1 MKNFNKIFC
10 SICGSGSIFN
20 YSKDYPYIKECH
32 DCKIVFT
39 HPLPE
44 GLTEA
49 YDEDYYK
56 IWYEKQLRQRVKL
69 WRRRLK
75 IVKKF
80 SKYGK
85 LLDVGTGDGLFLKV
99 AKTANFNICGTEISP
114 DAVRAAKN
122 LYNLDIHLTEIEN
135 ADFEENSFDV
145 ITIWH
150 VIEHV
155 KNPLEVMKTLYK
167 LSKPGAVVF
176 VATPN
181 LEKHLSRI
189 IYRLKSNK
197 PYPFYSPKGEQHLFH
212 FTEYTLKSIIKK
224 AGFNII
230 YTGVD
235 FASVR
240 LEFKMLEYASF
251 ILSAFLHRNWNEN
264 ILVVAQK

>member
-75 IVKKF
+75 TVKKF
-80 SKYGK
+80 CKPGK

>member
-1 MKNFNKIFC
+1 M
-10 SICGSGSIFN
+10 
-20 YSKDYPYIKECH
+20 
-32 DCKIVFT
+32 
-39 HPLPE
+39 
-44 GLTEA
+44 A
-49 YDEDYYK
+49 
-56 IWYEKQLRQRVKL
+56 
-69 WRRRLK
+69 
-75 IVKKF
+75 
-80 SKYGK
+80 
-85 LLDVGTGDGLFLKV
+85 
-99 AKTANFNICGTEISP
+99 
-114 DAVRAAKN
+114 
-122 LYNLDIHLTEIEN
+122 
-135 ADFEENSFDV
+135 
-145 ITIWH
+145 

>member
-1 MKNFNKIFC
+1 MQNLSGIFC
-10 SICGSGSIFN
+10 PICRSESIHN
-20 YSKDYPYIKECH
+20 YFKDGPYLKECK

-39 HPLPE
+39 YPLPD

-56 IWYEKQLRQRVKL
+56 IWYKKQFRQRVKL

-75 IVKKF
+75 IVKRFCKP
-80 SKYGK
+80 GK

-99 AKTANFNICGTEISP
+99 AKTANFKIWGTEISP

-122 LYNLDIHLTEIEN
+122 LYDLDIHLTEIEN
-135 ADFEENSFDV
+135 ADFEENFFDV
-145 ITIWH
+145 ITMWH

-155 KNPLEVMKTLYK
+155 KNPLQVLKKVYNL
-167 LSKPGAVVF
+167 LRPGAVVF

-181 LEKHLSRI
+181 LDKHTTRI
-189 IYRLKSNK
+189 VYRLKSNK

-212 FTEYTLKSIIKK
+212 FTESMLTKIIKK

-240 LEFKMLEYASF
+240 LEFKVLERASF
-251 ILSAFLHRNWNEN
+251 ILSTIFHRNWNVN
-264 ILVVAQK
+264 ILVIAQK

>member
-1 MKNFNKIFC
+1 MSKIFC
-10 SICGSGSIFN
+10 PICGSERVFN
-20 YSKDYPYIKECH
+20 YFKDDAYLKECK

-39 HPLPE
+39 YPLPE

-49 YDEDYYK
+49 YGEDYYK
-56 IWYEKQLRQRVKL
+56 IWHEKQLRQRVKL

-75 IVKKF
+75 LVKKF
-80 SKYGK
+80 CKSGK

-99 AKTANFNICGTEISP
+99 AKTANFEICGIEISP
-114 DAVRAAKN
+114 AAVRATKN
-122 LYNLDIHLTEIEN
+122 LYDLDIHLTEIEN

-155 KNPLEVMKTLYK
+155 NNPIEALKKLYE

-181 LEKHLSRI
+181 LDKHVARLS
-189 IYRLKSNK
+189 YRLKSNK
-197 PYPFYSPKGEQHLFH
+197 PYPFYSLKGEQHLFH
-212 FTEYTLKSIIKK
+212 FKESTLKEIIKK

-230 YTGVD
+230 YTGAD
-235 FASVR
+235 FAAIS
-240 LEFKMLEYASF
+240 LKFKMLECASL
-251 ILSAFLHRNWNEN
+251 ILSSIFHRNWNEN
-264 ILVVAQK
+264 ILVIAQK

>member
-1 MKNFNKIFC
+1 MKNFKKNSC
-10 SICGSGSIFN
+10 SICGCGSIFN
-20 YSKDYPYIKECH
+20 YSKNDPYLKGCH

-56 IWYEKQLRQRVKL
+56 IWHEKQLRQRVKL
-69 WRRRLK
+69 WKRRLE

-80 SKYGK
+80 CKSGQ

-99 AKTANFNICGTEISP
+99 AKSANFNVCGTEISP
-114 DAVRAAKN
+114 TAVRAAKN
-122 LYNLDIHLTEIEN
+122 LYDLDIHLTEIEN

-155 KNPLEVMKTLYK
+155 KNPLEVLKKVYS

-181 LEKHLSRI
+181 LDKHVARI
-189 IYRLKSNK
+189 GYRLKSNK

-212 FTEYTLKSIIKK
+212 FTEYTLERIIKK

-240 LEFKMLEYASF
+240 LIFKILEYASF
-251 ILSAFLHRNWNEN
+251 ILSTIIHRNWNEN
-264 ILVVAQK
+264 ILVIAQK

>member
-1 MKNFNKIFC
+1 MKNFTKISC
-10 SICGSGSIFN
+10 PICGSGSIFN

-49 YDEDYYK
+49 YGEDYYK
-56 IWYEKQLRQRVKL
+56 SWYEKQLRQRVKL
-69 WRRRLK
+69 WRRRLN
-75 IVKKF
+75 IVKRF
-80 SKYGK
+80 CRSGK

-99 AKTANFNICGTEISP
+99 AKSANFNVYGTEISP
-114 DAVRAAKN
+114 AAVRAAKN
-122 LYNLDIHLTEIEN
+122 LYDLDIHLTEIEN
-135 ADFEENSFDV
+135 AGFQENSFDI

-155 KNPLEVMKTLYK
+155 KNPLEVLKKVYS

-181 LEKHLSRI
+181 LDKHVSRI
-189 IYRLKSNK
+189 IYRLTSNK

-212 FTEYTLKSIIKK
+212 FNEYTLERIIKK

-230 YTGVD
+230 CTGTD

-240 LEFKMLEYASF
+240 LKFKMLEYASF

-264 ILVVAQK
+264 ILAIAQK

>member
-1 MKNFNKIFC
+1 MKNIIKIIC
-10 SICGSGSIFN
+10 PICGSERILN
-20 YSKDYPYIKECH
+20 YSNDDPYLKECK
-32 DCKIVFT
+32 DCKITFT

-56 IWYEKQLRQRVKL
+56 IWYEKQLDQRIKL
-69 WRRRLK
+69 WKSRLK
-75 IVKKF
+75 TVKKF
-80 SKYGK
+80 CKSGK

-99 AKTANFNICGTEISP
+99 AKTANFNTYGTEISP
-114 DAVRAAKN
+114 AGVRAAKK

-155 KNPLEVMKTLYK
+155 KKPLEIMKKLYK
-167 LSKPGAVVF
+167 LSKPGAAVF

-181 LEKHLSRI
+181 LDKYLARI
-189 IYRLKSNK
+189 GYRLKSNK
-197 PYPFYSPKGEQHLFH
+197 PYPFYSAEGEQHLFH
-212 FTEYTLKSIIKK
+212 FTESTLKMIIEK

-230 YTGVD
+230 YAGVD

-240 LEFKMLEYASF
+240 LEFKMLEWASF
-251 ILSAFLHRNWNEN
+251 ILSTIFHRNWNIN

>member
-1 MKNFNKIFC
+1 MKSIIKIFC
-10 SICGSGSIFN
+10 PICGSERILN
-20 YSKDYPYIKECH
+20 YSKDDPYLKECQ
-32 DCKIVFT
+32 DCRITFT
-39 HPLPE
+39 YPLPE

-49 YDEDYYK
+49 YHEDYYR
-56 IWYEKQLRQRVKL
+56 IWYEKQLKQRVKL

-75 IVKKF
+75 TVKKF
-80 SKYGK
+80 CKPGK

-114 DAVRAAKN
+114 AAVRAAKKF
-122 LYNLDIHLTEIEN
+122 YNLDIHLTEIEN

-155 KNPLEVMKTLYK
+155 ENPLEVMEKLYK

-181 LEKHLSRI
+181 LDKHVARI
-189 IYRLKSNK
+189 GYRLKSNK
-197 PYPFYSPKGEQHLFH
+197 PYPFYSPEGEQHLFH
-212 FTEYTLKSIIKK
+212 FTESTLKKIIKK

-230 YTGVD
+230 YAGVD

-251 ILSAFLHRNWNEN
+251 ILSTIFQRNWNIN
-264 ILVVAQK
+264 ILVIAQK

>member
-1 MKNFNKIFC
+1 MKNFKKIFC
-10 SICGSGSIFN
+10 PICGSGSIFN
-20 YSKDYPYIKECH
+20 YFKDDPYLKKCK

-39 HPLPE
+39 YPLPD

-49 YDEDYYK
+49 YDEDYYN
-56 IWYEKQLRQRVKL
+56 IWYEKQFRQRVKL

-80 SKYGK
+80 CKSDK
-85 LLDVGTGDGLFLKV
+85 LLDVGAGDGHFLKV
-99 AKTANFNICGTEISP
+99 AKTANFNIWGTEISP
-114 DAVRAAKN
+114 AAVRAAKN
-122 LYNLDIHLTEIEN
+122 LYGLDIHLIEIEN
-135 ADFEENSFDV
+135 ADFEENFFDV

-155 KNPLEVMKTLYK
+155 KNPLELLKKVCN

-181 LEKHLSRI
+181 LDKYVSRI

-212 FTEYTLKSIIKK
+212 FTEYTLEGIIKK

-230 YTGVD
+230 YKGVD

-240 LEFKMLEYASF
+240 LKFKMFEYASF
-251 ILSAFLHRNWNEN
+251 ILSTIFHRNWNEN
-264 ILVVAQK
+264 ILVIAQK

>member
-1 MKNFNKIFC
+1 MTKIFC
-10 SICGSGSIFN
+10 PICGSGSIFD
-20 YSKDYPYIKECH
+20 YSKNDPYLKGCH

-56 IWYEKQLRQRVKL
+56 IWYEKQLKQRV
-69 WRRRLK
+69 
-75 IVKKF
+75 
-80 SKYGK
+80 
-85 LLDVGTGDGLFLKV
+85 
-99 AKTANFNICGTEISP
+99 
-114 DAVRAAKN
+114 RATKN
-122 LYNLDIHLTEIEN
+122 LHDLDIHLTEIEN

-145 ITIWH
+145 ITLWH

-155 KNPLEVMKTLYK
+155 KNPLEVLKKVYS

-176 VATPN
+176 VATPS
-181 LEKHLSRI
+181 LDKHVSRI

-212 FTEYTLKSIIKK
+212 FTEYTLERIIKK

-251 ILSAFLHRNWNEN
+251 ILSTIIHRNWNEN
-264 ILVVAQK
+264 ILVIAQK

>member
-1 MKNFNKIFC
+1 MKNFNEIFC
-10 SICGSGSIFN
+10 PICGSGSIFN
-20 YSKDYPYIKECH
+20 YSKNDPYLKGCH

-44 GLTEA
+44 SLTEA

-56 IWYEKQLRQRVKL
+56 IWYEKQFRQRVKL
-69 WRRRLK
+69 WKRRLK

-80 SKYGK
+80 CKSGQ
-85 LLDVGTGDGLFLKV
+85 LLDVGTGDGLFLKL
-99 AKTANFNICGTEISP
+99 AKSANFNIWGTEISAA
-114 DAVRAAKN
+114 AVRAAKN
-122 LYNLDIHLTEIEN
+122 LYGLDIHLTEIEN
-135 ADFEENSFDV
+135 ADFKENSFDV

-155 KNPLEVMKTLYK
+155 KNPVEVLKKAYS
-167 LSKPGAVVF
+167 LSKRGAVVF

-181 LEKHLSRI
+181 LDKHLSRI

-197 PYPFYSPKGEQHLFH
+197 PYPFYSLKGEQHLFH
-212 FTEYTLKSIIKK
+212 FTENTLERIIKK

-240 LEFKMLEYASF
+240 LEFKMLEYTSF
-251 ILSAFLHRNWNEN
+251 ILSTIIHRNWNEN
-264 ILVVAQK
+264 VLAIAQK

>member
-1 MKNFNKIFC
+1 MKNLSEILC
-10 SICGSGSIFN
+10 PICESGGIFN
-20 YSKDYPYIKECH
+20 YFKDDPYLKKCK

-39 HPLPE
+39 YPLPD

-49 YDEDYYK
+49 YDEDYYN
-56 IWYEKQLRQRVKL
+56 IWHETQLRQRGKL

-80 SKYGK
+80 CKSGK

-99 AKTANFNICGTEISP
+99 AKTASFNIWGTEISP
-114 DAVRAAKN
+114 TAVRKAKN
-122 LYNLDIHLTEIEN
+122 LYGLDIHLTEIEN

-155 KNPLEVMKTLYK
+155 KNPQVLLKKVYN
-167 LSKPGAVVF
+167 LSKPDAVVF

-181 LEKHLSRI
+181 LDKYVSRI
-189 IYRLKSNK
+189 IYRLKNNK
-197 PYPFYSPKGEQHLFH
+197 PYPFYSLKGEQHLFH
-212 FTEYTLKSIIKK
+212 FTESTLKKIIKK

-240 LEFKMLEYASF
+240 LKFKILEYASF
-251 ILSAFLHRNWNEN
+251 ILSTVFHRSWNEN
-264 ILVVAQK
+264 ILIIAQK